1 MITKIYFFGRADL
14 FVIAITNP
22 AIYRREHDTL
32 YIPGFQPRHFPG
44 RFSDSYKTTTIHDFF
59 EQKFRITARTPSPP
73 CPTNLHQ
80 SAIFRQTKRIF

>member
-59 EQKFRITARTPSPP
+59 RTELSNHRPHPKPAMSDKPPSIGDFSPNP
-73 CPTNLHQ
+73 
-80 SAIFRQTKRIF
+80 